1 MKNVTWFIK
10 KHAGLSPAFSK
21 IINVRV
27 MILLLDIKL
36 NVPVTTVFVSWSIMK

>member
-1 MKNVTWFIK
+1 MS
-10 KHAGLSPAFSK
+10 L
-21 IINVRV
+21 RV